1 MNSLALCS
9 KQNTSYCLLFYF
21 TNTTTTFAPNIDLS
35 HEQCQQP
42 WIETTWLIIRNQ
54 WSWNSAVRTMP
65 TCHVRQ
71 TVPTDYNMYD
81 QYFHFKPLQTN
92 KQRNKRAFSSNL
104 CYPPPTTP
112 SSTAGSSNHSWMLE
126 TTMKNLE
133 VPMNSESSSSSS
145 LSHPTPVSCATMA
158 KSCFEV
164 IFNYILELEKTKKN
178 VDGSSCTLDFWSS
191 LWLTDASIT
200 LLIYLQCYGLCVHLN
215 IPGKLH

>member
-54 WSWNSAVRTMP
+54 WSWNSAVRTMA

-104 CYPPPTTP
+104 CYPPQQLPAPLQVAATTAECWRQQWRTLKFP
-112 SSTAGSSNHSWMLE
+112 WIQNHHHLPLYLILRLYRVQQWRKVVLKLFSI
-126 TTMKNLE
+126 
-133 VPMNSESSSSSS
+133 
-145 LSHPTPVSCATMA
+145 
-158 KSCFEV
+158 
-164 IFNYILELEKTKKN
+164 IF
-178 VDGSSCTLDFWSS
+178 
-191 LWLTDASIT
+191 
-200 LLIYLQCYGLCVHLN
+200 
-215 IPGKLH
+215 